1 MPPRADKGSGAAGK
15 AGEGS
20 GEFAGPFTFNGHIP
34 STTDLKFIFAFVN
47 HFKVKPEMNWEELT
61 EDLGLKGKKSTYERW
76 RLFRQKFG
84 ITLPE
89 ESANGPKKFT
99 ATTTT
104 TPAARGSGNTNDSED
119 EGAPTVATPAKRSSA
134 KAVSTAGTPR
144 TPGSAAGKKRAAAAS
159 AAASASSP
167 TAGTPTKK
175 VKGSAGAGVGGS
187 GSPAAAS
194 KGKGVVIPPTPQNN
208 GEPSPSP
215 LSSPASD
222 YSTTQMAE

>member
-89 ESANGPKKFT
+89 ESANGPKKVT
-99 ATTTT
+99 ATTT

-134 KAVSTAGTPR
+134 KAASTAGTPR

-167 TAGTPTKK
+167 AGTPTKK
-175 VKGSAGAGVGGS
+175 VRASAGAGVGGP

-194 KGKGVVIPPTPQNN
+194 KGKGGAIPPTPQNN
-208 GEPSPSP
+208 GELSSP

-222 YSTTQMAE
+222 DSTTQMAE